1 MTTISPHR
9 TPMVRLVNAAG
20 QAASRLGLHCVLRSA
35 ASDAIDPLAAGREQV
50 QVWSPTLRR
59 GMEQRDAAR
68 ATAAGFFDL
77 HLPALL
83 ADPLACV
90 AQIYSHFGLELTDEA
105 RERMARFLKN
115 HARDKH
121 GAHRYTLEDFGI
133 DAERDAQDF
142 EEYYSRYGVERLLP
156 GGDET

>member
-1 MTTISPHR
+1 MNVCLIVLTSVVIPFLDGTRS
-9 TPMVRLVNAAG
+9 VDWSKC
-20 QAASRLGLHCVLRSA
+20 AASPLMDTRVGADWDVVGRVA
-35 ASDAIDPLAAGREQV
+35 AE
-50 QVWSPTLRR
+50 R
-59 GMEQRDAAR
+59 GIPVIGNGD
-68 ATAAGFFDL
+68 
-77 HLPALL
+77 
-83 ADPLACV
+83 
-90 AQIYSHFGLELTDEA
+90 ILTHYEA

-142 EEYYSRYGVERLLP
+142 EEYYRRYGVERLLP